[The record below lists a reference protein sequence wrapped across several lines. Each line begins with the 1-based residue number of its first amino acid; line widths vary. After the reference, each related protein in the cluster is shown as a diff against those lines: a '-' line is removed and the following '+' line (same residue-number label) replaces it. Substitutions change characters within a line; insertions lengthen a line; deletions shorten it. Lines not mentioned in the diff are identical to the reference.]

1 MLPSEKIQAV
11 LSGAAS
17 LDTLDPAERSNI
29 RLAIYHKACEVLN
42 AGNREQR
49 RIALNKVPE
58 TIKEAVEAE
67 AERIWKLRRANE

>member
-49 RIALNKVPE
+49 RSALEKVPE
-58 TIKEAVEAE
+58 TIREAVEAE
-67 AERIWKLRRANE
+67 AIRLYQSRNQ

>member
-29 RLAIYHKACEVLN
+29 RLAIYHRACEVLN
-42 AGNREQR
+42 AGNRDQR
-49 RIALNKVPE
+49 RSALERVPE
-58 TIKEAVEAE
+58 TVRGEVEREAI
-67 AERIWKLRRANE
+67 RLYKSRNQ

>member
-29 RLAIYHKACEVLN
+29 RLAIYHRACEVLTFSN
-42 AGNREQR
+42 TDAIKREIERQ
-49 RIALNKVPE
+49 PE
-58 TIKEAVEAE
+58 TIREAVHEEA
-67 AERIWKLRRANE
+67 RRLYKHRQT